1 VPSEESEIAQAFG
14 GATMVAPAGRC
25 RHPNS
30 CLARSLWMTN
40 SGDRVGQHAAIG
52 QAIVNG
58 DAASAETLMRE
69 HMEAYLKFVVKTH
82 PTLLD
87 EVIDWM
93 T

>member
-1 VPSEESEIAQAFG
+1 
-14 GATMVAPAGRC
+14 
-25 RHPNS
+25 
-30 CLARSLWMTN
+30 MTN